1 MAFSFD
7 KVCSNVIPKGT
18 YKAQISDITFK
29 TSTTGETSNDM
40 VVRYVITEGE
50 FAKRTVIDTIYEKAF
65 SFRLKPFLKAAGVD
79 TAREFDTAKELYNY
93 GIREAKGKAVMIE
106 VGTRDYNGNTYNQIN
121 SVAPMPSST
130 TSAEDVMKEF
140 DMSPEVMP
148 ARPKVTDLEDIA
160 IPDSVTPTAEIASDD
175 FPF

>member
-7 KVCSNVIPKGT
+7 KVCSNTVPKGV
-18 YKAQISDITFK
+18 YKAQIEDITFK

-40 VVRYVITEGE
+40 VVRYRITEGE

-79 TAREFDTAKELYNY
+79 TAREFETARELYTY
-93 GIREAKGKAVMIE
+93 GIREAKGKVVMIT
-106 VGTRDYNGNTYNQIN
+106 VGTREYNGNTYNNIDA
-121 SVAPMPSST
+121 VAPLPSST

-140 DMSPEVMP
+140 DMSPSVMP
-148 ARPKVTDLEDIA
+148 EKPRVTDAEIGGMD
-160 IPDSVTPTAEIASDD
+160 IPDIEAPIADVDD
-175 FPF
+175 ND

>member
-7 KVCSNVIPKGT
+7 KVCSNTIPKGN
-18 YKAQISDITFK
+18 YKAQIADVTFK

-40 VVRYVITEGE
+40 VVRYLITEGE

-79 TAREFDTAKELYNY
+79 TAREFATARELYNY
-93 GIREAKGKAVMIE
+93 GIREAKGKNVMIT
-106 VGTRDYNGNTYNQIN
+106 VGTREYNGNTYNQVD
-121 SVAPMPSST
+121 SVAPLPSST
-130 TSAEDVMKEF
+130 TTAEDVMAEF
-140 DMSPEVMP
+140 DIAPSVMP
-148 ARPKVTDLEDIA
+148 EKPKVTDLGDIA
-160 IPDSVTPTAEIASDD
+160 LPDSEAPIADINADD

>member
-7 KVCSNVIPKGT
+7 KVCTNVIPKGT
-18 YKAQISDITFK
+18 YKAQIADVTFK
-29 TSTTGETSNDM
+29 TSATGETSNDM
-40 VVRYVITEGE
+40 VVRYLITEGE
-50 FAKRTVIDTIYEKAF
+50 YAKRTVIDTIYEKAF

-79 TAREFDTAKELYNY
+79 TAREFDTARELYNY
-93 GIREAKGKAVMIE
+93 GVREAKGKNVMIT
-106 VGTRDYNGNTYNQIN
+106 VGTREYNGNIYNQID

-148 ARPKVTDLEDIA
+148 SKPKVTDLEDIA
-160 IPDSVTPTAEIASDD
+160 IPDSVVPTAEINDD
-175 FPF
+175 DLPF